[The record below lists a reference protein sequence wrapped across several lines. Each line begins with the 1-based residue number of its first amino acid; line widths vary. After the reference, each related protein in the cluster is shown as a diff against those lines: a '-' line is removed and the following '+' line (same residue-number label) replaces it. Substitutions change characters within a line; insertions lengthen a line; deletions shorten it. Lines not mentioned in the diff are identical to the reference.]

1 MNETAHRH
9 TSLGA
14 HLCAVVFLLT
24 PVLLRAQHGVAH
36 DRPAPTLLWS
46 SQVGK
51 TTFRTEIA
59 HLGDRLYV
67 GSNGQRYKDF
77 IGDSDN
83 GVHIL
88 HARTGQRE
96 RSIVGGSWGD
106 NDVNGTLA
114 LNGRIYFGSDNDEF
128 FCVSD
133 VGDLIWRVPC
143 SGDVEHVPV
152 ALPLPSG
159 QTAVVYATERGE
171 VRALNP
177 DDGSTLWTHY
187 QAGFDGWKPGE
198 NRFVFRVQ
206 NHLTDASGYFTAPN
220 VEDVNEDG
228 TLDLVY
234 TTGQGTEAISGAD
247 GSTLWKNKLGAYFSP
262 RPALRRM
269 RRSFET
275 LDYEWV
281 QLPGEGE
288 GYNWAFRYR
297 VMDHHGKALRTFP
310 GLLNTRLDGYCVR
323 EGDGALLFLDGHGG
337 VFEWLPGL
345 KFPLPIDR
353 KSKRKNASSEP
364 DPLQYSTS
372 FMATT
377 TLKLDEKDVLVLVVE
392 RRYRTWEDAQS
403 VVELR
408 DASTGHILSEFI
420 LPERSESTPMFA
432 DVNRDGTPEIL
443 VGDDS
448 GNLYCIQP

>member
-1 MNETAHRH
+1 MKETAHRH
-9 TSLGA
+9 PSFA
-14 HLCAVVFLLT
+14 AYLCAFTFLLT
-24 PVLLRAQHGVAH
+24 PLLLPAQQGVAH
-36 DRPAPTLLWS
+36 ERQAPTLLWS

-51 TTFRTEIA
+51 TSFRTDIA

-88 HARTGQRE
+88 NARTGQRE

-114 LNGRIYFGSDNDEF
+114 LDGRIYFGSDNDEF

-143 SGDVEHVPV
+143 SGDVEHVPI

-159 QTAVVYATERGE
+159 RMAVVYATERGE

-177 DDGSTLWTHY
+177 EDGSTIWTHY
-187 QAGFDGWKPGE
+187 QAEFDGWKPGE

-206 NHLTDASGYFTAPN
+206 NHVTDVFGYFTAPN
-220 VEDVNEDG
+220 VEDVNQDG

-234 TTGQGTEAISGAD
+234 TTGRGTEAISGAD
-247 GSTLWKNKLGAYFSP
+247 GSTLWKNKLGAYFSAK
-262 RPALRRM
+262 PALRKT
-269 RRSFET
+269 RRGFEL

-281 QLPGEGE
+281 RLPGEG
-288 GYNWAFRYR
+288 YQSAFQYR
-297 VMDHHGKALRTFP
+297 VMDHHGRALRPFP
-310 GLLNTRLDGYCVR
+310 GLLNTRLDGHCVR
-323 EGDGALLFLDGHGG
+323 EGDGALLFVDGHGA
-337 VFEWLPGL
+337 VFEWIPGL

-353 KSKRKNASSEP
+353 KSGRKKASSEP
-364 DPLQYSTS
+364 NPLRYSTT
-372 FMATT
+372 FMAPT
-377 TLKLDEKDVLVLVVE
+377 TLKLGGKDVLVLVVE
-392 RRYRTWEDAQS
+392 RRYQKWENAQS
-403 VVELR
+403 VLELR
-408 DASTGHILSEFI
+408 DAATGHILSEFI